1 MAQACGAVVRYT
13 RDSNRSSVD
22 TRVVEVADA
31 LKAGG
36 RKPFAMPRGGA
47 TGLGTVGMVLGVQ
60 ELAAQLD
67 EAGIEPDMVVIA
79 TGSGGA
85 GAGLA
90 LGASLCERP
99 WRVVGASVSRPANEI
114 ATQVQMLAADCAE
127 LLGVAPPADG
137 GLELADARGP
147 GHGLPS
153 ADGES
158 ASRVALRTEGLV
170 LDPVYTAKA
179 LAVLFRLLDPASKR
193 PVVFWHTGGLLGA
206 AHHLAGRPRGV
217 TEGGGGPGAGSWWSP
232 ASPWRTPTRPL
243 LHEGLNLADIA
254 HVIDL
259 RGRRVVPEDAARQLL
274 DLLVEV
280 HGMPAEDFPYDPS
293 FGEAY
298 NSRERYFVS
307 RLGDV
312 AGWLHAG
319 RPRREATRLALR
331 LLLRRQLVGPGRRRG
346 RLRRQRGGPGRGP
359 RRHPHARPDLPP
371 AGPAV
376 DVRPLR
382 PVLRLPDR
390 ARRRPACSSASSG

>member
-1 MAQACGAVVRYT
+1 MTVSPTADDTALETAARLPRLLLATLPTPLVEASRLTHALGGPPIYVKRDDLAGFGLAGHKARQLEFLVGAALDQGCDVMVTGGGPSSNFCAAAAAAASAAGLDCHLVLAGEESEKTHPNLAVAQACGAVVRYT
-13 RDSNRSSVD
+13 RDSNRTSVD
-22 TRVVEVADA
+22 ARVVEVADA

-67 EAGIEPDMVVIA
+67 EAGIEPDLVVIA

-90 LGASLCERP
+90 LGASLCGRS

-114 ATQVQMLAADCAE
+114 AAQVQMLAADCAE
-127 LLGVAPPADG
+127 LLGVAPSADR

-206 AHHLAGRPRGV
+206 AHYLAGG
-217 TEGGGGPGAGSWWSP
+217 
-232 ASPWRTPTRPL
+232 
-243 LHEGLNLADIA
+243 HE
-254 HVIDL
+254 
-259 RGRRVVPEDAARQLL
+259 E
-274 DLLVEV
+274 
-280 HGMPAEDFPYDPS
+280 
-293 FGEAY
+293 
-298 NSRERYFVS
+298 
-307 RLGDV
+307 
-312 AGWLHAG
+312 
-319 RPRREATRLALR
+319 
-331 LLLRRQLVGPGRRRG
+331 
-346 RLRRQRGGPGRGP
+346 
-359 RRHPHARPDLPP
+359 
-371 AGPAV
+371 
-376 DVRPLR
+376 
-382 PVLRLPDR
+382 
-390 ARRRPACSSASSG
+390 